1 LPGAFRHVREVSA
14 VTTIRVTDQTSR
26 AEIEEAIVNVLAS
39 MRRLPGVEGYRARG
53 HERINALLD
62 ELDRLP
68 KRAS

>member
-1 LPGAFRHVREVSA
+1 
-14 VTTIRVTDQTSR
+14 VTTIRVTDTTPRERIEDAIR
-26 AEIEEAIVNVLAS
+26 AVLAS
-39 MRRLPGVEGYRARG
+39 MRRLPEIEGYQTRG